1 MSSINTI
8 RTYINDPDGI
18 IFPDNYLY
26 DCINDT
32 LLDMYSDTKPE
43 TTSATLT
50 LNTDDDIVSIP
61 PAIMIPQQVI
71 YDNKPYYITTQAEL
85 ERWSRTWRTADQ
97 AQPRWFIRFDHNR
110 IRVWPRPD
118 QLYSMTVWGIGWPDE
133 ITSTNTVI
141 DDDSRWRQAV
151 EHKTASKLLELSRPD
166 LAEIHEKAYQENRHG
181 YVINQRNN
189 QGHNIRQLKPAT
201 RNNTAQI
208 GSIRVGRWYK

>member
-8 RTYINDPDGI
+8 RTYINDPEGV
-18 IFPDNYLY
+18 IFPDSYLH
-26 DCINDT
+26 DCINDA
-32 LLDMYSDTKPE
+32 LLDMYSDCKPE
-43 TTSATLT
+43 TTSATLS
-50 LNTDDDIVSIP
+50 LNTNDDIVTIP
-61 PAIMIPQQVI
+61 PAIMIPQQII
-71 YDNKPYYITTQAEL
+71 YENKPYYITTQAEL
-85 ERWSRTWRTADQ
+85 ERWSRTWRTADL

-118 QLYSMTVWGIGWPDE
+118 DLYDMTIWGIGWPTE
-133 ITSTNTVI
+133 VSSINTII

-166 LAEIHEKAYQENRHG
+166 LAEIHEQSYQENRHG
-181 YVINQRNN
+181 FIINQRNN
-189 QGHNIRQLKPAT
+189 QGHNIRQLRPGT

>member
-1 MSSINTI
+1 MSSITTI
-8 RTYINDPDGI
+8 RTYINDPDGV
-18 IFPDNYLY
+18 IFPANYLY

-32 LLDMYSDTKPE
+32 LLDLFSDTKPE

-85 ERWSRTWRTADQ
+85 ERWSRTWRSAKQ

-118 QLYSMTVWGIGWPDE
+118 QLYSMTLWGIGWPDE
-133 ITSTNTVI
+133 ISSTNTVI
-141 DDDSRWRQAV
+141 DDDSRWRQAI

-166 LAEIHEKAYQENRHG
+166 LAEIHEKAFQENRHG
-181 YVINQRNN
+181 YIINQRNA

-201 RNNTAQI
+201 RNNMAQI
-208 GSIRVGRWYK
+208 GSIQVGRWYK

>member
-32 LLDMYSDTKPE
+32 LLDLFSDTKPE

-61 PAIMIPQQVI
+61 PAIMIPQQVV
-71 YDNKPYYITTQAEL
+71 YNNKPYYITTQAEL
-85 ERWSRTWRTADQ
+85 ERWSRTWRTADK

-118 QLYSMTVWGIGWPDE
+118 QLYSMTLWGIGWPDE
-133 ITSTNTVI
+133 ISSTNTSI
-141 DDDSRWRQAV
+141 DDDSRWRQAI

-181 YVINQRNN
+181 YIINQRNN

-201 RNNTAQI
+201 RNNMAQI
-208 GSIRVGRWYK
+208 GSIQVGRWYK